1 MTTAVL
7 SLVTAYADDVLAGK
21 IPAGRWVR
29 LACERHLAD
38 LENPR
43 LRFDEAAAD
52 RAIRFIG
59 ALTLFEAQK
68 PFRLEPWQAFIVGS
82 LFGWFMADSGVRRFT
97 QAYVEVGRGNGKSP
111 LAAAIGL
118 YMLVGLGVHGGQV
131 FSAATT
137 RDQARIVYRD
147 AQNMVTA
154 SEMLKGAV
162 DSGVTR
168 LLFDRMGAVFR
179 PLSAE
184 ASKMD
189 GLRVLGAMVDEL
201 HEHPSDQVVTKLRTG
216 MGKYAGISSLLFMI
230 TTAGYD
236 RNSVC
241 WEQHDYICKILE
253 DLADDDR
260 YFGFVASIDEGD
272 DWTDEAV
279 WYKPNPNLGI
289 SISLDTLRTECEQA
303 KAMPAQQNA
312 FKRLRLNVWTE
323 QATRWLD
330 MATWDAQPHRK
341 AAEALVGKRAYCGI
355 DLSSTTDITAV
366 VFMFKDDD
374 GGYDIFPYF
383 FVPEENADKRAHRD
397 RVPYPL
403 WIEQGYIDATE
414 GNVVDYAYIRRLVN
428 DAQERLGVRFDL
440 REIAIDR
447 WNSTQLQTELMADGF
462 TVVPFGQGFASMTAP
477 TKEVERLLLDGKL
490 RHGGNPVLRWMA
502 SNVSVR
508 TDPAGNLKPDK
519 EKSTERIDG
528 IVAMVMSVGR
538 AMVNDD
544 GRSVYEDRGVISI

>member
-1 MTTAVL
+1 MTTAVR
-7 SLVTAYADDVLAGK
+7 SQVTAYADAVLAGNT
-21 IPAGRWVR
+21 PAGRWVR
-29 LACERHLAD
+29 LACERHMAD
-38 LENPR
+38 LKNPALTWR
-43 LRFDEAAAD
+43 EDEAD
-52 RAIRFIG
+52 KAIRFI
-59 ALTLFEAQK
+59 ARLTLFEAQK
-68 PFRLEPWQAFIVGS
+68 PFVMEPWQAFIVGS
-82 LFGWFMADSGVRRFT
+82 LFGWFIGPVRRFT
-97 QAYVEVGRGNGKSP
+97 QSYVEVGRGNGKSP

-118 YMLVGLGVHGGQV
+118 YMLVGLGVNGGQV

-147 AQNMVTA
+147 AQNFVSGSDVLT
-154 SEMLKGAV
+154 KAV

-168 LLFDRMGAVFR
+168 LLYLKRQAVFR

-236 RNSVC
+236 RHSVC
-241 WEQHDYICKILE
+241 WEQHDYGCKLLE
-253 DLADDDR
+253 GLAEDER
-260 YFGFVASIDEGD
+260 YFAFIASIDEGD
-272 DWTDEAV
+272 DWRDEAV
-279 WYKPNPNLGI
+279 WYKANPNLGI
-289 SISLDTLRTECEQA
+289 SISIDTLRSECEQA
-303 KAMPAQQNA
+303 KAMPAQQNS
-312 FKRLRLNVWTE
+312 FKRLRLNQWTE

-330 MATWDAQPHRK
+330 MAVWDSQPDRTP
-341 AAEALVGKRAYCGI
+341 AEALTGKRAYCGI

-366 VFMFKDDD
+366 VFVFRDDDD
-374 GGYDIFPYF
+374 GYDVFPFF
-383 FVPEENADKRAHRD
+383 FVPEENADKRSQRD

-414 GNVVDYAYIRRLVN
+414 GDVVDYAYIRQLVN
-428 DAQERLGVRFDL
+428 DAQDRLGVRFDL
-440 REIAIDR
+440 HEVAIDR

-477 TKEVERLLLDGKL
+477 TKEVERLLLAGKL

-508 TDPAGNLKPDK
+508 QDPAGNLKPDK

-528 IVAMVMSVGR
+528 IVAMVMGVGR

-544 GRSVYEDRGVISI
+544 GRSVYEDRGLLSI